1 MVKKNEQRFVNRIVN
16 YVQGLSTP
24 VLKTILFLIWI
35 LLIYLDMQIADI
47 QNRESYNILDTLL
60 ISLAF
65 YILGCS
71 GLLNIIRQELE
82 LPLGHKLRGT
92 LAIVAGTIQTILSWG
107 IATLFLV
114 LGLSEVV
121 NF

>member
-24 VLKTILFLIWI
+24 VLKTILFLIWT
-35 LLIYLDMQIADI
+35 LLLYLTMQIKEL
-47 QNRESYNILDTLL
+47 QNREGYNILDAIL
-60 ISLAF
+60 ISSSF
-65 YILGCS
+65 YILGC
-71 GLLNIIRQELE
+71 GGILNIIRQELE

-92 LAIVAGTIQTILSWG
+92 LAIVAGTIQTILGWG